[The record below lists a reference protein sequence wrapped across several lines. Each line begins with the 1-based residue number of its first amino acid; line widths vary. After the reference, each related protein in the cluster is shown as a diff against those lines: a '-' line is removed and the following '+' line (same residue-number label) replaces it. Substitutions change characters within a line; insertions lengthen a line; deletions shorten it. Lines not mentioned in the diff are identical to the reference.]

1 MKLSV
6 VIPVFNERA
15 TIREILAK
23 VEATPIDKEIILV
36 DDGSTD
42 GTRAFLDLLRD
53 RAGYVVVFQ
62 PRNMGKGAALREG
75 FRHATGDVV
84 IVQDA
89 DLEYDPSDYVKL
101 LKPIE
106 DGIADVVYGSR
117 FIGWPRRAMNYWHQ
131 CGNRLLTLI
140 SNLVTN
146 ISLTD
151 METCYKMF
159 RREIIQGI
167 PLTSDRFGF
176 EPEITVKLA
185 LCGYRVYE
193 VPISYHGRSYGEGK
207 KIGMK
212 DAFEALW
219 VLIYHRWFDRTA
231 LPMRSPNDNLQS
243 PPQSN
248 LPAFPAGLNVESREP
263 SGATSGAGL

>member
-23 VEATPIDKEIILV
+23 VEATPQDKEIILV
-36 DDGSTD
+36 DDGSRD
-42 GTRAFLDLLRD
+42 GTRDFLELLRD
-53 RAGYVVVFQ
+53 RPGYVVVFQ

-75 FRHATGDVV
+75 FRRATGDVV
-84 IVQDA
+84 VVQDA
-89 DLEYDPSDYVKL
+89 DLEYDPVEYGKL
-101 LKPIE
+101 MEPIE
-106 DGIADVVYGSR
+106 AGIADVVYGSR
-117 FIGWPRRAMNYWHQ
+117 FIGWPRRAHNYWHQ
-131 CGNRLLTLI
+131 CGNRLLTLC

-159 RREIIQGI
+159 RREVIQGM
-167 PLTSDRFGF
+167 PLASDRFGF

-185 LCGYRVYE
+185 KARYRVYE
-193 VPISYHGRSYGEGK
+193 VPIRYHGRSYGEGK

-219 VLIYHRWFDRTA
+219 VLVYYRWLDKTP
-231 LPMRSPNDNLQS
+231 LPMCQET
-243 PPQSN
+243 
-248 LPAFPAGLNVESREP
+248 PAFGPANASTLPEFPSTAVRES
-263 SGATSGAGL
+263 ATVQAS